1 MADILPYLG
10 VKQNYTAEDAAGQVF
25 PMADL
30 TGLTVKEAEKIL
42 KESYLTCETVG
53 SGDVVTGQIPAAGQN
68 VPGDSQVLLYL
79 GEQPPEEQTEVPDFL
94 GMNRQQATD
103 AADRAGVYILV
114 AGSNEEDP
122 AVTVV
127 KQSVA
132 AGTAVARGSTV
143 ELTFTDNS
151 ASD

>member
-1 MADILPYLG
+1 
-10 VKQNYTAEDAAGQVF
+10 
-25 PMADL
+25 
-30 TGLTVKEAEKIL
+30 
-42 KESYLTCETVG
+42 
-53 SGDVVTGQIPAAGQN
+53 
-68 VPGDSQVLLYL
+68 
-79 GEQPPEEQTEVPDFL
+79 
-94 GMNRQQATD
+94 MNRQQAAD

>member
-25 PMADL
+25 QMADL
-30 TGLTVKEAEKIL
+30 TGLTVREAEKTL
-42 KESYLTCETVG
+42 KESYLTCRTVG
-53 SGDVVTGQIPAAGQN
+53 SGDTVTGQIPAAGQN

-79 GEQPPEEQTEVPDFL
+79 GVEVPSEQVKVPDFR
-94 GMNRQQATD
+94 GMNRQQAAD
-103 AADRAGVYILV
+103 AAGMAGLYILV
-114 AGSNEEDP
+114 AGSNETNP
-122 AVTVV
+122 AVRVV
-127 KQSVA
+127 KQSIA
-132 AGTAVARGSTV
+132 AGTSVDRGSTI